1 MKGNFRTMKGN
12 PLPPVQPGLGNS
24 PLPETAPSNAA
35 AGVQKRVSFITKKKA
50 EVICQGL
57 HFDGI

>member
-24 PLPETAPSNAA
+24 PLPETVPSNAA
-35 AGVQKRVSFITKKKA
+35 AGV
-50 EVICQGL
+50 
-57 HFDGI
+57 

>member
-24 PLPETAPSNAA
+24 PLQEVTASNTA
-35 AGVQKRVSFITKKKA
+35 AGA
-50 EVICQGL
+50 
-57 HFDGI
+57 